1 MDIYFA
7 GTPNSAAEIL
17 KSLES
22 NDLFSIKG
30 VITQPDKKGKRGN
43 QLIESP
49 VSLMANSLNLK
60 TYKPHKLS
68 KEHIQNDVDITC
80 ADILLVVAYGKLIPN
95 WILKSNIKAINI
107 HYSIL
112 PSHRGASPIQ
122 SSLLNNDKKTGITF
136 MEMSKELD
144 AGKIIKC
151 FEIPIDR
158 NDNKSS
164 LEKKLTELSISN
176 IEEVITGIYSNKIIP
191 VDQDHEQASYCK
203 KILKEDSIISFKESA
218 ERIFAKFRAFNE
230 WPGICFTHNNTV
242 IKIHGLSISSTKSPG
257 SPGDIISFNNSGLS
271 IKTIDFDIVIT
282 HLQFPNKN
290 IITAKD
296 AYNSYRDFFVSK

>member
-7 GTPNSAAEIL
+7 GTPKTAAEIL
-17 KSLES
+17 KSLAS
-22 NDLFSIKG
+22 NDLFNIKG

-43 QLIESP
+43 QQIESP
-49 VSLMANSLNLK
+49 VSLMANSLNLH
-60 TYKPHKLS
+60 TYKPHNLI
-68 KEHIQNDVDITC
+68 KEHVQNDIDINN

-95 WILKSNIKAINI
+95 WILESNIKAINI
-107 HYSIL
+107 HYSVL
-112 PSHRGASPIQ
+112 PNYRGASPIQ

-136 MEMSKELD
+136 MQMSKDLD

-151 FEIPIDR
+151 FEIPISE

-164 LEKKLTELSISN
+164 LEKKLTELSILN
-176 IEEVITGIYSNKIIP
+176 LEKVITGLYSNKIIP
-191 VDQDHEQASYCK
+191 FDQNHEQASYCK

-218 ERIFAKFRAFNE
+218 ERIYAKFRAYNE
-230 WPGICFTHNNTV
+230 WPGICFIHKNKV
-242 IKIHGLSISSTKSPG
+242 IKIHGLEISSIKSPG
-257 SPGDIISFNNSGLS
+257 SPGDIISFTSSGLS
-271 IKTIDFDIVIT
+271 IKSVDYDIVIT

-296 AYNSYRDFFVSK
+296 AYNSYRQFFV

>member
-17 KSLES
+17 KSLAS
-22 NDLFSIKG
+22 NALFNIKG

-43 QLIESP
+43 KLVESP
-49 VSLMANSLNLK
+49 VSLMANSLNLH
-60 TYKPHKLS
+60 TYKPHNLT
-68 KEHIQNDVDITC
+68 KEHLQNDIDINN

-107 HYSIL
+107 HYSLL
-112 PSHRGASPIQ
+112 PRYRGASPIQ
-122 SSLLNNDKKTGITF
+122 SSLLNNDKKTGVTF
-136 MEMSKELD
+136 MQMSKDLD

-151 FEIPIDR
+151 FEIPISE

-164 LEKKLTELSISN
+164 LEKKLTELSILN
-176 IEEVITGIYSNKIIP
+176 LEKVITEICSNKIIP
-191 VDQDHEQASYCK
+191 VDQNHEQASFCK
-203 KILKEDSIISFKESA
+203 KILKEDSLINFKESA
-218 ERIFAKFRAFNE
+218 ERIYAKFRAYNE
-230 WPGICFTHNNTV
+230 WPGICFKYKNTV
-242 IKIHGLSISSTKSPG
+242 IKIHGLSISSTKSSG

-271 IKTIDFDIVIT
+271 IKTIDYDIVIT

-296 AYNSYRDFFVSK
+296 AYNSYRDFFV

>member
-17 KSLES
+17 KSLAS
-22 NDLFSIKG
+22 NDLFNIKG

-43 QLIESP
+43 QRIESP
-49 VSLMANSLNLK
+49 VSLMANSLNLH
-60 TYKPHKLS
+60 TYKPHNLI
-68 KEHIQNDVDITC
+68 KEHIQNDIDINN

-95 WILKSNIKAINI
+95 WILESNIKAINI
-107 HYSIL
+107 HYSVL
-112 PSHRGASPIQ
+112 PSYRGASPIQ
-122 SSLLNNDKKTGITF
+122 SSLLNNDKKTGVTF
-136 MEMSKELD
+136 MQMSKDLD

-151 FEIPIDR
+151 FEIPISE

-164 LEKKLTELSISN
+164 LEKKLTELSILN
-176 IEEVITGIYSNKIIP
+176 LEQVITEICSNKIIP
-191 VDQDHEQASYCK
+191 FDQNHEQASYCK

-218 ERIFAKFRAFNE
+218 ERIYAKFRAYNE
-230 WPGICFTHNNTV
+230 WPGICFIHKNKV
-242 IKIHGLSISSTKSPG
+242 IKIHGLEISSTKSPG
-257 SPGDIISFNNSGLS
+257 SPGDIISFTSSGLS
-271 IKTIDFDIVIT
+271 IKTMDYDIVIT

-296 AYNSYRDFFVSK
+296 AYNSYRQFFA

>member
-17 KSLES
+17 KSLAS
-22 NDLFSIKG
+22 NDLFNIKG

-43 QLIESP
+43 QRVESP
-49 VSLMANSLNLK
+49 VSLMANSLNLH
-60 TYKPHKLS
+60 TYKPHNLI
-68 KEHIQNDVDITC
+68 KEHIQNDIDINN

-95 WILKSNIKAINI
+95 WILESNIKAINI
-107 HYSIL
+107 HYSVL
-112 PSHRGASPIQ
+112 PSYRGASPIQ
-122 SSLLNNDKKTGITF
+122 SSLLNNDKKTGVTF
-136 MEMSKELD
+136 MQMSKDLD

-151 FEIPIDR
+151 FEIPISE

-164 LEKKLTELSISN
+164 LEKKLTELSILN
-176 IEEVITGIYSNKIIP
+176 LEQVITEICSNKIIP
-191 VDQDHEQASYCK
+191 FDQNHEQASYCK

-218 ERIFAKFRAFNE
+218 ERIYAKFRAYNE
-230 WPGICFTHNNTV
+230 WPGICFIHKNKV
-242 IKIHGLSISSTKSPG
+242 IKIHGLEISSTKSPG
-257 SPGDIISFNNSGLS
+257 SPGDIISFTSSGLS
-271 IKTIDFDIVIT
+271 IKTMDYDIVIT

-296 AYNSYRDFFVSK
+296 AYNSYRQFFA